1 LSASVPPALRRA
13 QILERIRRQ
22 GGVSIADLAENHG
35 VSTITVHRD
44 LAELAADGLIERV
57 HGGARALDEPAG
69 ARIETAWERRVAQAR
84 DAKAAMAAH
93 AARLVEEN
101 ATVFLDSSSTCLAL
115 ARRLEAD
122 PPVTLTLVTNSPAI
136 AFELAAESIHVI
148 VTPGEVD
155 QHMRLIGGRWAYEF
169 LSELNIDLAFISAA
183 GITLEQGLT
192 TSRRPL
198 ADVVNAARAVSRRCV
213 ALIDSSKFGRASL
226 LSLARPD
233 ELDLLIVD
241 PGLSAEIVDEYRTA
255 GVPIEVAGPCPRG
268 RARPAPE
275 GSVQTN

>member
-1 LSASVPPALRRA
+1 LNASVPPALRRA
-13 QILERIRRQ
+13 QILERIRRD
-22 GGVSIADLAENHG
+22 GGVSVAELAEDHG
-35 VSTITVHRD
+35 VSAITVHRD

-57 HGGARALDEPAG
+57 HGGARALGEPDG
-69 ARIETAWERRVAQAR
+69 ERIETAWERRVAQGR
-84 DAKAAMAAH
+84 EAKAAIAAH
-93 AARLVEEN
+93 AARLVEDN
-101 ATVFLDSSSTCLAL
+101 ATIFLDSSSTCLAL
-115 ARRLEAD
+115 ARRLQAD
-122 PPVTLTLVTNSPAI
+122 PPVMVTLVTNSPAI
-136 AFELAAESIHVI
+136 AFELSAEWIHVI

-213 ALIDSSKFGRASL
+213 ALIDSSKFGRSSL
-226 LSLARPD
+226 LTMARPD

-241 PGLSAEIVDEYRTA
+241 PGLPAETVHEYRTA
-255 GVPIEVAGPCPRG
+255 GVPLEVAGQP
-268 RARPAPE
+268 
-275 GSVQTN
+275 QFTT